1 MRNDQRDYLQL
12 RPIKLCP
19 QPIRYGEGGV
29 EVAYG
34 HTKVLCIASIEDSL
48 PKWFS
53 ESHQGGWVTAEYS
66 MLPRS
71 THIRMKREGILS
83 AGRTQEISRLIARS
97 LRAVTDLKAL
107 RERKVIVDCDVIQ
120 ADGGTRVAAITGGFV
135 ALALAL
141 QSLVKD
147 QVLSTIPLKSYLAAV
162 SVGLSD
168 HQVLVDLNY
177 EEDSSIETDMNIVMT
192 NDQKFVEIQGTAEEQ
207 PFSHSHLTAM
217 IEAASTVMPSIFKA
231 QEALIGDFFPLR
243 DIG

>member
-1 MRNDQRDYLQL
+1 MRNDQRSYLQL
-12 RPIKLCP
+12 RPIQIRP

-48 PKWFS
+48 PKWFL
-53 ESHQGGWVTAEYS
+53 ESHQGGWVTAEFG

-71 THIRMKREGILS
+71 THTRMKRESILP
-83 AGRTQEISRLIARS
+83 AGRTQEISRLISRS

-107 RERKVIVDCDVIQ
+107 GERKIIVDCDVLQ
-120 ADGGTRVAAITGGFV
+120 ADGGTRAAAITGGFV

-147 QVLSTIPLKSYLAAV
+147 QALSTIPLKNYLAAV

-168 HQVLVDLNY
+168 NQVLVDLNY

-192 NDQKFVEIQGTAEEQ
+192 NDQKFVEIQGTAEGQ
-207 PFSHSHLTAM
+207 PFAHSHLTAM
-217 IEAASTVMPSIFKA
+217 IEAASKVIPSIFKA
-231 QEALIGDFFPLR
+231 QEVLISDFFPLKN
-243 DIG
+243 IS